1 MRRRPVATVATL
13 LSLPA
18 LAIAQPAYVA
28 PTAEPV
34 AAVPAYAG
42 PGATPVSPIVAPPP
56 VEPAPELVGIARRE
70 KDDPGSDRS
79 LRCRLPVR
87 LQGRGGHAHLRMLY
101 RPRDGSR
108 RRNVGRRRIESRC
121 CLRPVL

>member
-79 LRCRLPVR
+79 YLARPALVAPSGTVTFQARAPLAPGM
-87 LQGRGGHAHLRMLY
+87 LGGISASLGGR
-101 RPRDGSR
+101 
-108 RRNVGRRRIESRC
+108 
-121 CLRPVL
+121 